1 MSHLAWRNSSLV
13 EMLLIRELSVAAKMR
28 LVLVLLRLLV
38 DADLIAASIPIDNKL
53 CLVGMHPR
61 LIVTVA
67 RVG

>member
-1 MSHLAWRNSSLV
+1 
-13 EMLLIRELSVAAKMR
+13 MLLIRELSVAAKMR